1 MPVIRSLGMEGS
13 LRTGFIED
21 FQINNT
27 LHHLEQMKRRIP
39 WKQFKSSGRMVC
51 SVGKDYPY
59 SGQVASAVDWSYYP
73 RLFDLLV
80 AANAHLGTNF
90 NSALLNWY
98 PAGVRSGIGAH
109 SDSEKELVENTPVLS
124 ISLGAT
130 CIFNFHKIVKGGSYP
145 PAVTCSTQLHDGA
158 VLLMD
163 ETCNTLFMHSI
174 PYGVN
179 EQERISITFREFK

>member
-1 MPVIRSLGMEGS
+1 MPVIRSLGLEGS
-13 LRTGFIED
+13 PRTGFIED

-39 WKQFKSSGRMVC
+39 WKQFKNSGRMVC

-59 SGQVASAVDWSYYP
+59 SGQVAAAVEWNHYI

-80 AANAHLGTNF
+80 AANAHLGTDF

-145 PAVTCSTQLHDGA
+145 PSVTHTTQLHDGS
-158 VLLMD
+158 VFLMD
-163 ETCNTLFMHSI
+163 ETCQKEYMHSI

-179 EQERISITFREFK
+179 EQDRISLTFRGFK